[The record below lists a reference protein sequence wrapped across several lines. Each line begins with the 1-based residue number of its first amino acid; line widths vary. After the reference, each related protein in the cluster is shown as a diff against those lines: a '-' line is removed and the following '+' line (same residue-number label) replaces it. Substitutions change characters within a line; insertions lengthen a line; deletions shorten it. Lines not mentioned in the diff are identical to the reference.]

1 MSVLAWRKSAPA
13 MSSFDPEDDD
23 AEESPFF
30 AGERICPPPA
40 ETRGNSAMRI
50 CVVILIAAGGWWLF
64 RNPESWQRWLSTTI
78 ATSSAL
84 MEYKAPSPVAPA
96 MAPPDH
102 TSPAEPAPRTDTAL
116 TLSHT
121 PSKIA
126 AAVDTTPPPSKPVAT
141 VTTHPALKEF
151 SVSPLQ
157 PPATDQTD
165 PYRARAVAAGLHPDL
180 SRVLLS
186 RLSTTDY
193 RNARTAID
201 AAMAK
206 TPDTGTFVWPRQRRP
221 ELALFQ
227 VRFVPGAA
235 PGCRRYVVTVTKDR
249 WSTTAPPMERCGS
262 GWGGHHK

>member
-1 MSVLAWRKSAPA
+1 LAGVAVDDNCDLLG
-13 MSSFDPEDDD
+13 FDGVQG
-23 AEESPFF
+23 AEPGRASD
-30 AGERICPPPA
+30 GPA
-40 ETRGNSAMRI
+40 ET
-50 CVVILIAAGGWWLF
+50 
-64 RNPESWQRWLSTTI
+64 
-78 ATSSAL
+78 
-84 MEYKAPSPVAPA
+84 
-96 MAPPDH
+96 
-102 TSPAEPAPRTDTAL
+102 APRTDTGL
-116 TLSHT
+116 TLSHA

-126 AAVDTTPPPSKPVAT
+126 APADTTPPPSKPVVT
-141 VTTHPALKEF
+141 VTTHPALKEA

-206 TPDTGTFVWPRQRRP
+206 TPATGTFVWPRQRRP

-249 WSTTAPPMERCGS
+249 WSTTAAPMERCGS
-262 GWGGHHK
+262 GSSGHHM